1 MLTPYMTGDY
11 PEVAELFTKLL
22 YYQEQ
27 RKHSECEYGTLTPC
41 TTAGCMIHGTP
52 PLTPSITDDK
62 NKNNDFPELI
72 KTIPIKRKEND
83 GGFVSPPSR
92 KLIKKP
98 NLIPSS
104 NFNLETENKLKNLT
118 AQEVA
123 ASTSTQH
130 NIQPINTT
138 PTATNP
144 KSTPPTPV
152 MLK

>member
-1 MLTPYMTGDY
+1 
-11 PEVAELFTKLL
+11 
-22 YYQEQ
+22 
-27 RKHSECEYGTLTPC
+27 
-41 TTAGCMIHGTP
+41 MIHGTP

-98 NLIPSS
+98 NLILSS